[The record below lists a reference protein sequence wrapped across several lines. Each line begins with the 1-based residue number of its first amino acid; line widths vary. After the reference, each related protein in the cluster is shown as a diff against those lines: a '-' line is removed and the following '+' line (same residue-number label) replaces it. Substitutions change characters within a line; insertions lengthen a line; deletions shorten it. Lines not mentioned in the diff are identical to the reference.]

1 MTGLSQHPSHISG
14 YQPAELATL
23 TLPGWIDPRRL
34 WLSLNW
40 VARKVG
46 ASGQG
51 TEENPF
57 RLPMEWC
64 EVLGGPERC
73 SIGLAYS
80 RNENTGELQT
90 HVVLW
95 HTPPLASEHR

>member
-1 MTGLSQHPSHISG
+1 MTELSQHPSQISG
-14 YQPAELATL
+14 YQSAELATL
-23 TLPGWIDPRRL
+23 TLPGWIDPRRV
-34 WLSLNW
+34 WLSLAW

-51 TEENPF
+51 TEQNPF
-57 RLPMEWC
+57 HLPMEWC
-64 EVLGGPERC
+64 EMLGGPERC

-95 HTPPLASEHR
+95 QTPLGASQDR

>member
-1 MTGLSQHPSHISG
+1 MTELSQHPSHISG

-23 TLPGWIDPRRL
+23 TFPGWIDPRRV
-34 WLSLNW
+34 WLGLAW

-46 ASGQG
+46 ASGEG
-51 TEENPF
+51 TEQNPF
-57 RLPMEWC
+57 QLPTDWC
-64 EVLGGPERC
+64 EMLGSPERC

-95 HTPPLASEHR
+95 HAAAPQSKNR